1 MSVTLQIEGMS
12 DCMRWCDAAPK
23 DMVKLAKKAMRSGA
37 RAVTKRMMP
46 KIDERW
52 RPLVKYALE
61 GGKNDQDLACNVGLF
76 NGRQRQGHQSASGTV
91 DDWFKAYW
99 KNYGTLTR
107 RDPEHHFA
115 TSIRPAHQ
123 SRSRRRRNN
132 VGQPHLN
139 FFENALEGYEDVFF
153 DAFSRTV
160 NDNIE
165 DCYER

>member
-1 MSVTLQIEGMS
+1 MSANLKIEGMS

-37 RAVTKRMMP
+37 RAVTRHIKP
-46 KIDERW
+46 KLDARW
-52 RPLVKYALE
+52 RPLVKYSLE
-61 GGKNDQDLACNVGLF
+61 GGKKDDDLACNVGLF
-76 NGRQRQGHQSASGTV
+76 NGRQRQGHQPASGDV

-107 RDPEHHFA
+107 RDPEHHFS
-115 TSIRPAHQ
+115 TRVRPSHQ
-123 SRSRRRRNN
+123 ARSRRRRNN

-153 DAFSRTV
+153 DTFSRTV